1 MPLRRQLPLRLLLF
15 IALIAAALM
24 VLFVGAS
31 GRVQQREIVAA
42 SPL

>member
-1 MPLRRQLPLRLLLF
+1 MGSFKGAAF
-15 IALIAAALM
+15 ILSGILLIAAALM
-24 VLFVGAS
+24 VLFVGAR